1 MECKSHRTTGFVGVA
16 SVILLALGLAGLNML
31 LSVQAVALDLDF
43 YVAKWAELD
52 IPASAKMSME
62 DLRLAGTKLLGY
74 FTGSE
79 ADPQLM
85 AVVDGTLRPVF
96 REHEIQHLHDV
107 RDLFQLGFAAK
118 KVCYGLIVLGILLAA
133 WQPGG
138 DKTASPGLRTGWL
151 VSKSLIIGGVP
162 VLAATII
169 LALPAARDFTRWW
182 TAFHLVTFDNDLWRL
197 DPATD
202 WLIRI
207 FPEEFFFAAVKR
219 IGLYSL
225 AATAACIVLGV
236 ILNFAVS
243 QLSSHYSKYNL

>member
-1 MECKSHRTTGFVGVA
+1 
-16 SVILLALGLAGLNML
+16 
-31 LSVQAVALDLDF
+31 
-43 YVAKWAELD
+43 
-52 IPASAKMSME
+52 
-62 DLRLAGTKLLGY
+62 
-74 FTGSE
+74 
-79 ADPQLM
+79 
-85 AVVDGTLRPVF
+85 
-96 REHEIQHLHDV
+96 
-107 RDLFQLGFAAK
+107 
-118 KVCYGLIVLGILLAA
+118 
-133 WQPGG
+133 
-138 DKTASPGLRTGWL
+138 
-151 VSKSLIIGGVP
+151 
-162 VLAATII
+162 
-169 LALPAARDFTRWW
+169 ARDFTRWW